1 MNSSSFPSSSKVQDS
16 IDDTK
21 PLIKVNQMHIN
32 LTKASEMLIGG
43 KGDID
48 MIELSNS
55 SECQTIN
62 PRYLPQSVE
71 CGQDNFFCWAE
82 SHKKVVICYWRTWNA
97 NFHGENIDPTLCSHL
112 IYSSTQIDTTDDTMF
127 QPDFF
132 KEKGFRCFLRYKYPH
147 LKVNCSVI
155 QFYEGDLVQE
165 PKNGIP

>member
-1 MNSSSFPSSSKVQDS
+1 
-16 IDDTK
+16 
-21 PLIKVNQMHIN
+21 MHIN

-82 SHKKVVICYWRTWNA
+82 SHKKVVMTGITK
-97 NFHGENIDPTLCSHL
+97 IDGNKVLVYYIIL
-112 IYSSTQIDTTDDTMF
+112 I
-127 QPDFF
+127 
-132 KEKGFRCFLRYKYPH
+132 
-147 LKVNCSVI
+147 
-155 QFYEGDLVQE
+155 
-165 PKNGIP
+165 